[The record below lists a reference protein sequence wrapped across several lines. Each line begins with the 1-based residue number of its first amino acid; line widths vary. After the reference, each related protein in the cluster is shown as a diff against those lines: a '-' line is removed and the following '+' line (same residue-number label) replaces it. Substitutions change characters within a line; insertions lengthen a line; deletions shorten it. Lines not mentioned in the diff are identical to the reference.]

1 MCDKDVV
8 FIAYRLV
15 MPASLLVVSHLRW
28 LFPSFARYFFQ
39 KNIIKL
45 WRIVWIDLMS
55 SLQQV
60 HRRNLYGA
68 DHVRKSLFY
77 FTVVHLK
84 SFNFIMAPFPFSNG
98 HFPMDRYGS
107 FLAPFFDRNDG
118 WISYINS
125 TALNRPTEVA
135 VDLIK
140 RIWWPWSRATSS
152 WDPTRTR
159 SISLTVSFN
168 PFKWVVVDISWLYFH
183 PTLLYC
189 AVVVFNIN
197 CYRQMDRLGHNLDLC
212 QHQWNSCNV

>member
-1 MCDKDVV
+1 MANRLDRLDEFTSTGTPSESIRRRSRKEVV
-8 FIAYRLV
+8 I
-15 MPASLLVVSHLRW
+15 
-28 LFPSFARYFFQ
+28 LF
-39 KNIIKL
+39 
-45 WRIVWIDLMS
+45 
-55 SLQQV
+55 
-60 HRRNLYGA
+60 HRRALEEFHFHNGL
-68 DHVRKSLFY
+68 
-77 FTVVHLK
+77 
-84 SFNFIMAPFPFSNG
+84 FPFSNG